1 MSVQHD
7 PVYGREVLARF
18 TDGTELSICGTAT
31 QSVEARYCREDM
43 PEQPI
48 FVRREFLFLPLRTKP
63 ISEVLRRFALPS
75 KRFALLDRGLASAGA
90 SHPMIEESLG

>member
-1 MSVQHD
+1 MSVQDD

-18 TDGTELSICGTAT
+18 TDGTELSICVTAT

-48 FVRREFLFLPLRTKP
+48 FVRGE
-63 ISEVLRRFALPS
+63 
-75 KRFALLDRGLASAGA
+75 
-90 SHPMIEESLG
+90 